1 MEEKPKRQQA
11 LVKLLES
18 KAFSNQGDVVQAMKS
33 AGFEVTQPSIS
44 RDFNELGIV
53 KLAGRYVASNQIM
66 ENARVGELADMVAK
80 IEAVGPHL
88 VVVKTNVGAAN
99 LVAAAIDDLALDGL
113 AGTVAGDDTVFIA
126 TKNSVAQRRVIHS
139 IVQLRH

>member
-1 MEEKPKRQQA
+1 MEEKSKRQQV

-18 KAFSNQGDVVQAMKS
+18 KAFSSQGDVVQAMKG

-66 ENARVGELADMVAK
+66 DNARVGELSDMVAK

-139 IVQLRH
+139 IVQLRQ